1 MFNFTDFKNVSF
13 QVVSVFYF
21 VPSVSKWDKLKLKL
35 KRCFIHERI
44 HLTKI

>member
-1 MFNFTDFKNVSF
+1 MFNFTDFENVSF
-13 QVVSVFYF
+13 QVVFYF

-35 KRCFIHERI
+35 KRCFIYEHI